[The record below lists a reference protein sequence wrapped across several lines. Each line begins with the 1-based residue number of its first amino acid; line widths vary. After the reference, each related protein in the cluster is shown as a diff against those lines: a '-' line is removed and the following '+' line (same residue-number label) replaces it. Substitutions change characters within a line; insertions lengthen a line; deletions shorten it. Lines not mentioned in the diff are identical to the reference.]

1 MRSAI
6 SFRSCTPIPG
16 ATACPVRIG
25 DDTDDDASAWWRMVH
40 VAHAMRMH
48 GERATT
54 VPPSIPCVARTDASL
69 GSMVLPV
76 GTRPAV
82 SFPTGIGRPRV
93 AMSFPIPTGKEPPIT
108 DPSRWNRTRCMM
120 VVARHPCI
128 QPSTQHPCDP
138 CDRTRWGRA
147 IVAGA
152 DRISDLPL
160 DASFGNASGASLPTI
175 AVFWCCAHPVC
186 PRGVSPT
193 GGCQR
198 YDDLPRH
205 PGMAG
210 RMPHRC
216 HRQFH
221 SRYRCPTHIP
231 YRRRASRTLLVDCER
246 AKRTTG
252 EPRT

>member
-1 MRSAI
+1 
-6 SFRSCTPIPG
+6 
-16 ATACPVRIG
+16 
-25 DDTDDDASAWWRMVH
+25 
-40 VAHAMRMH
+40 MRMH

-76 GTRPAV
+76 GARPAV

-108 DPSRWNRTRCMM
+108 DPGRWNRTRCMM

-221 SRYRCPTHIP
+221 SRYVVLLIYHIDAEP
-231 YRRRASRTLLVDCER
+231 AVHFLSFVKERKERRGNRECREYIWCHDLIEMSEDVGA
-246 AKRTTG
+246 
-252 EPRT
+252 